1 MSMGNS
7 APASKDSRETD
18 ASMVGNNQFAFL
30 KLIQH
35 IRVNFCCLLMLI
47 FLDRVKICRQA

>member
-18 ASMVGNNQFAFL
+18 ASMVGNNQFAFFKINSTHTR
-30 KLIQH
+30 KL
-35 IRVNFCCLLMLI
+35 LLFINANL
-47 FLDRVKICRQA
+47 FGPC